1 MSPPSSWGFPDGR
14 SMRWSRG
21 GEPVGEWSLPSCLA
35 VRPGGVAAGESP
47 IRSRPSFRTS
57 CESAPSLGGGDRS
70 LRCTGR
76 SVRACRLRGLAA
88 RSRATVQRRI
98 AQLDPRS
105 STLAWE
111 GAESARTLRSAGG
124 TARAVPAIPAAPG
137 GPAPGG
143 ELGVGAP
150 VRPGRGPGGPRAGG
164 LLREE
169 LFELLL
175 AAGVDQD
182 EASIGAGMLAH
193 VQHYQPDP
201 AGSPRRNAGG
211 RGDAVPAGPGARQLR
226 PDPQPPRRSGRG
238 RVDRRR
244 RTRWDDPELIH
255 RPRLIARRLHTRITG
270 PAQA

>member
-1 MSPPSSWGFPDGR
+1 MC
-14 SMRWSRG
+14 WSRG

-35 VRPGGVAAGESP
+35 VRAGGVAAGESP

-57 CESAPSLGGGDRS
+57 CESATSLGSGDRS

-76 SVRACRLRGLAA
+76 SCGTADCGVLLLGLAGRCSGASPSSTHGRPRSLGRGQSRHERCAPRAQPRGRCPLYRLRLADPPPA
-88 RSRATVQRRI
+88 VNLESVRRF
-98 AQLDPRS
+98 D
-105 STLAWE
+105 
-111 GAESARTLRSAGG
+111 
-124 TARAVPAIPAAPG
+124 PAADRV
-137 GPAPGG
+137 A
-143 ELGVGAP
+143 LA
-150 VRPGRGPGGPRAGG
+150 RGS
-164 LLREE
+164 LREE

-182 EASIGAGMLAH
+182 EASIGAGHRGGHGRRAH

-244 RTRWDDPELIH
+244 RTGWDDPELIH

-270 PAQA
+270 PAQG